1 MTSTWHTNLKH
12 KHQEEI
18 LKAGTQ
24 LFLEYHFSGIN
35 IQQICDVV
43 GISRVTFYKYFKS
56 LDELV
61 FEVAM
66 NILKNMTEFIK
77 AGNEDNISGKE
88 SLRSLLYSWID
99 FAKEHG
105 KELRFIM
112 FFDLYYKYKCQEEE
126 LAARFERFIKEGFH
140 NHFLEEIISK
150 GIQDG
155 SLKPDVDAFKMS
167 VSIFQTMMGL
177 LQRLSSTPPSIP
189 DARTVELDEIASTVA
204 DMILDSISNPA

>member
-1 MTSTWHTNLKH
+1 
-12 KHQEEI
+12 
-18 LKAGTQ
+18 
-24 LFLEYHFSGIN
+24 
-35 IQQICDVV
+35 
-43 GISRVTFYKYFKS
+43 
-56 LDELV
+56 
-61 FEVAM
+61 
-66 NILKNMTEFIK
+66 MTEFIK

-140 NHFLEEIISK
+140 NHFLEEMISK

-155 SLKPDVDAFKMS
+155 SLKPDVDSFKMS

-204 DMILDSISNPA
+204 DMILDSISNPS